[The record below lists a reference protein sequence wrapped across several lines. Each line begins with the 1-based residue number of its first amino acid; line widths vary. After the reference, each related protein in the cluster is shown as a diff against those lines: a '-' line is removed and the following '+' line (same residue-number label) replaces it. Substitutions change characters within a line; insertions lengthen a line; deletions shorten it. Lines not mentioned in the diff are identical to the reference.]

1 MQREDEGVQPNCNS
15 QEQTQRFLCIFAYA
29 PKLPFVGFGGYAHLF
44 RVSSLKRCA
53 KLARVRFL
61 RFVAQNIK
69 KMADTEA
76 VDESMEGAEQGEEYV
91 AETETSQ
98 TEGGEEGETDEN
110 NTTYNTDAVEEEV
123 PTQVDPDGATLE
135 DIFGVDEDEEEQPEY
150 VLIIIHT
157 FLYMITSH
165 DYVEYLLD
173 YFVGN
178 YFEIF
183 LR

>member
-1 MQREDEGVQPNCNS
+1 
-15 QEQTQRFLCIFAYA
+15 
-29 PKLPFVGFGGYAHLF
+29 
-44 RVSSLKRCA
+44 
-53 KLARVRFL
+53 
-61 RFVAQNIK
+61 
-69 KMADTEA
+69 MADTEA

-183 LR
+183 LRW